1 MPQSLSSILIHLVF
15 STKYRQPFIT
25 ADVESDL
32 HDYLGG
38 IFRRCECP
46 SLLIGGTED
55 HIHALFVLS
64 RTKTVASVVED
75 VKSSSSKWIKTKG
88 EAWQTFQWQA
98 GYGAFSVSQ
107 SGLEKVKRYI
117 ANQKQHHGQTTFQD
131 EYRLLC
137 QKYGVE
143 IDERYVWD

>member
-15 STKYRQPFIT
+15 STKHREPFIT
-25 ADVESDL
+25 PAVEADL
-32 HDYLGG
+32 HDYMGG
-38 IFRRCECP
+38 IFRHCECP
-46 SLLIGGTED
+46 SLLIGGTAD

-88 EAWQTFQWQA
+88 ALWQHFRWQS

-107 SGLEKVKRYI
+107 SGMEKVKSYI

-137 QKYGVE
+137 KKYGVE

>member
-15 STKYRQPFIT
+15 STKHREPFIT
-25 ADVESDL
+25 PDVEADL
-32 HDYLGG
+32 HDYMGG

-46 SLLIGGTED
+46 SLLIGGTAD
-55 HIHALFVLS
+55 HVHALFVLS

-75 VKSSSSKWIKTKG
+75 VKSSSSKWIKAKG
-88 EAWQTFQWQA
+88 GLWQHFYWQA

-107 SGLEKVKRYI
+107 SGLEKVKSYI

-137 QKYGVE
+137 KKYGVE
-143 IDERYVWD
+143 IDEQYVWD

>member
-15 STKYRQPFIT
+15 STKNREPFIT
-25 ADVESDL
+25 ADIESDL

-46 SLLIGGTED
+46 SLLIGGTAD

-64 RTKTVASVVED
+64 RTKTVASVVEG
-75 VKSSSSKWIKTKG
+75 VKVGSSKWIKTKG
-88 EAWQTFQWQA
+88 EAFQSFQWQT

-107 SGLEKVKRYI
+107 SGLEKVRSYI
-117 ANQKQHHGQTTFQD
+117 ANQQQHHYQISFQD

-137 QKYGVE
+137 EKYGVA

>member
-15 STKYRQPFIT
+15 STKHREPFIT
-25 ADVESDL
+25 AEIEADL

-38 IFRRCECP
+38 IFRGCECP
-46 SLLIGGTED
+46 SLLIGGTVN

-88 EAWQTFQWQA
+88 ALWQSLQWQA

-107 SGLEKVKRYI
+107 SGLEKVKSYI

-131 EYRLLC
+131 EYRSLC
-137 QKYGVE
+137 KKHGIE

>member
-15 STKYRQPFIT
+15 STKHRDPFIT
-25 ADVESDL
+25 ADVEPDL

-38 IFRRCECP
+38 IFRGCDCP
-46 SLLIGGTED
+46 SLLVGGTTD

-64 RTKTVASVVED
+64 RTVTIADIVGD
-75 VKSSSSKWIKTKG
+75 VKSGSSKWIKTKG
-88 EAWQTFQWQA
+88 EAFQSFQWQA

-107 SGLEKVKRYI
+107 SGLTKVKDYL
-117 ANQKQHHGQTTFQD
+117 ANQKHHHRQFTFQD

-137 QKYGVE
+137 KKHGVE
-143 IDERYVWD
+143 MDERYVWD

>member
-15 STKYRQPFIT
+15 STKHREPFIT
-25 ADVESDL
+25 PEVEADL

-46 SLLIGGTED
+46 SLLIGGTAD
-55 HIHALFVLS
+55 HIHTLFVLS

-88 EAWQTFQWQA
+88 VLWQHFQWQA

-107 SGLEKVKRYI
+107 SGLEKVKSYI
-117 ANQKQHHGQTTFQD
+117 ANQKQHHDQTTFQD

>member
-15 STKYRQPFIT
+15 STKHREPFIT
-25 ADVESDL
+25 PEIEADL
-32 HDYLGG
+32 HDYMGG

-46 SLLIGGTED
+46 SLLIGGTAD

-75 VKSSSSKWIKTKG
+75 VKSSSSKWIKAKG
-88 EAWQTFQWQA
+88 GLWQNFYWQA

-107 SGLEKVKRYI
+107 SGLEKVKSYI

>member
-1 MPQSLSSILIHLVF
+1 M
-15 STKYRQPFIT
+15 
-25 ADVESDL
+25 
-32 HDYLGG
+32 
-38 IFRRCECP
+38 
-46 SLLIGGTED
+46 
-55 HIHALFVLS
+55 
-64 RTKTVASVVED
+64 
-75 VKSSSSKWIKTKG
+75 
-88 EAWQTFQWQA
+88 

-117 ANQKQHHGQTTFQD
+117 ANQKDHHGPTTFQD